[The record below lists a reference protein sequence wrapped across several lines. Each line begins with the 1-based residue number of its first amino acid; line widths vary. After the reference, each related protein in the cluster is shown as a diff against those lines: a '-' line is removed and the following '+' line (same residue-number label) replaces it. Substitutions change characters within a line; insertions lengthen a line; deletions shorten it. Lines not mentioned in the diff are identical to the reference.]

1 MLSSYLNHARSWAYD
16 LPCRKPGGFRT
27 STSTLTPRLPL
38 FLQSI
43 RRDAFVII
51 EGCVVIYQ
59 QLGDDR
65 RQTLDILGP
74 GRIFSY
80 AMASIE
86 NCDAEAVV
94 PTRIRPLEGS
104 PESQSSA
111 LQAALFVCLQ
121 RIQAHATLLGRKTA
135 GERVAS
141 VLLDLADQFSRGN
154 RKKPSFTIY
163 LTREEIADYLGL
175 TLETVSRH
183 LNRLKRSGV
192 ITFDRPELVTII
204 NRSDLEAL
212 ASVSPRSESLRAN
225 PSHNEHPVYA

>member
-1 MLSSYLNHARSWAYD
+1 MLSSPLNHARSWAYD
-16 LPCRKPGGFRT
+16 LPCRKQGGFRT
-27 STSTLTPRLPL
+27 NTFTLTPRRPL
-38 FLQSI
+38 FLQSL
-43 RRDAFVII
+43 RRNAFIII

-59 QLGDDR
+59 ELGDDR

-104 PESQSSA
+104 CESQSSA

-121 RIQAHATLLGRKTA
+121 RIQADATLLGRKTA

-163 LTREEIADYLGL
+163 LTRAEIADYLGL

-183 LNRLKRSGV
+183 LNRLKRS
-192 ITFDRPELVTII
+192 E
-204 NRSDLEAL
+204 LEAL

-225 PSHNEHPVYA
+225 PSHNENPVFA

>member
-1 MLSSYLNHARSWAYD
+1 MRRNA
-16 LPCRKPGGFRT
+16 
-27 STSTLTPRLPL
+27 
-38 FLQSI
+38 FL
-43 RRDAFVII
+43 II

-59 QLGDDR
+59 ELADDR

-86 NCDAEAVV
+86 NGDAEAVV
-94 PTRIRPLEGS
+94 PTRIRPLQGS
-104 PESQSSA
+104 SESQSSA

-135 GERVAS
+135 RERVAS
-141 VLLDLADQFSRGN
+141 VLLDLTGQFSRGN

-163 LTREEIADYLGL
+163 LTRAEIADYLGL

-192 ITFDRPELVTII
+192 NTFDRPELVPII
-204 NRSDLEAL
+204 NRSELEAL
-212 ASVSPRSESLRAN
+212 ASVNPRSESLRAN
-225 PSHNEHPVYA
+225 PSHNEDPVFA